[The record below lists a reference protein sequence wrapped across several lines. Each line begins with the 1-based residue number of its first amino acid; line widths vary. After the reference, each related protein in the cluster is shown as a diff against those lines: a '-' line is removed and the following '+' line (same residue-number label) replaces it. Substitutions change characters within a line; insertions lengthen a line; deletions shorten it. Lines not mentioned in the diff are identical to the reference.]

1 MINKKRNY
9 KIFLPKEG
17 QDDEVSLEDYLKD
30 VFDSF
35 YSDFLLNF
43 GMEQLINSLEE

>member
-1 MINKKRNY
+1 MSI
-9 KIFLPKEG
+9 PKDG
-17 QDDEVSLEDYLKD
+17 QDDEISLEDYLKD

-43 GMEQLINSLEE
+43 GMEQLINTLED

>member
-1 MINKKRNY
+1 MS
-9 KIFLPKEG
+9 LVKEG
-17 QDDEVSLEDYLKD
+17 IDDEVSLEDYLKD

-43 GMEQLINSLEE
+43 GMDQLINSLED

>member
-1 MINKKRNY
+1 MITKKRNY
-9 KIFLPKEG
+9 KLSLQKDN
-17 QDDEVSLEDYLKD
+17 QDEEVTVDEYIRDL
-30 VFDSF
+30 FDSY